1 MRETLIILVALL
13 VVSLGLN
20 AWTLK
25 KVSGL
30 SDMVTKQSES
40 IEKIAKSGVAP
51 KKADSK
57 PQTPTNVKVSI
68 DDDPI
73 KGKVDA
79 PLTIVEF
86 SDYQCPYCRKFHSQV
101 LPKIEEEYIK
111 TGKVRYIFRD
121 FPLRFHKLAVPA
133 AVAAN
138 CAGDQD
144 KYWLMNDFL
153 FDNPQK
159 LDNAS
164 VLEAAK
170 TLDLDYAKFEACM
183 KDNNHEAEVNKDFD
197 AGKSYGVRG
206 TPSIFL
212 GKTEKGKEFTG
223 LYLRG
228 FRPYEFYKKEI
239 DKMLASK

>member
-1 MRETLIILVALL
+1 MRETLMILVVLL

-25 KVSGL
+25 KVSNL
-30 SDMVTKQSES
+30 SDMVAKQSES
-40 IEKIAKSGVAP
+40 ISKISTTGNTVKSKTPPPP
-51 KKADSK
+51 KD
-57 PQTPTNVKVSI
+57 VKVSI

-73 KGKVDA
+73 KGDMNA
-79 PLTIVEF
+79 PITIVEF

-111 TGKVRYIFRD
+111 TGKVRYVFRD
-121 FPLRFHKLAVPA
+121 FPLNFHKLAIPA
-133 AVAAN
+133 SVAAN
-138 CAGDQD
+138 CAGEQD

-159 LDNAS
+159 LDNES

-170 TLDLDYAKFEACM
+170 TMDLDYAKFEACM
-183 KDNNHEAEVNKDFD
+183 KDNDHEAEINKDME
-197 AGKSYGVRG
+197 AGRGYGVRG

-212 GKTEKGKEFTG
+212 GKSEKGKEFTG

-228 FRPYEFYKKEI
+228 FRPFEFYKAEI
-239 DKMLASK
+239 DKLLAN